1 MPSPPR
7 SPRRGIS
14 LVPPWVGY
22 WLLFSAVI
30 SLQEAAFLYLRPASL
45 PGGDLARFFPHYA
58 AYIQMDGLFR
68 DMSDRTLRLLSA
80 ASLVEV
86 PLQLL
91 VAAYA
96 VPASAGLSAAT
107 LALTALAATV
117 VKTGLFLAYDWPHM
131 QPTAAGGWGRVVVV
145 AAAAPWLVVP
155 GVGIVAVHRRLRL
168 VLGSKEYK
176 SA

>member
-1 MPSPPR
+1 MPPPPPSPR
-7 SPRRGIS
+7 SGIS

-22 WLLFSAVI
+22 WLLFSAVV

-45 PGGDLARFFPHYA
+45 PGGHLAHLFPHYGVYVA
-58 AYIQMDGLFR
+58 MDGLFR
-68 DMSDRTLRLLSA
+68 DMGDRTLRLLSA

-107 LALTALAATV
+107 LALTALSATV

-131 QPTAAGGWGRVVVV
+131 HAAAAGGWGRVVVV
-145 AAAAPWLVVP
+145 AASTPWLLVP
-155 GVGIVAVHRRLRL
+155 VGGVVAVHRRLRR
-168 VLGSKEYK
+168 VLGSSERKM
-176 SA
+176 A